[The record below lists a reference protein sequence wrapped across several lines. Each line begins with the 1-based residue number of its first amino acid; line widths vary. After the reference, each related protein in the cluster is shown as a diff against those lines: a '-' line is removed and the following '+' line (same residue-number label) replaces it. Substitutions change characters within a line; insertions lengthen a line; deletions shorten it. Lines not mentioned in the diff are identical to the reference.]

1 MKRLENSG
9 AGFGWLLN
17 GRILKKVFMT
27 KKVLSFLYAV
37 CTLLLLC
44 GVPSVAEDGWK
55 EYVGPEMVQ
64 LLDSA
69 AALPA
74 SFYVSPEGN
83 DAWSGRLAAP
93 GADGTD
99 GPFRSLERARD
110 AVRQYRAG
118 GAFDGT
124 PTVVEVLPGLYRLE
138 KTWALTADDS
148 GTSDSPVIWRGTRGE
163 GGRPLAVLR
172 GGPAVSGGRPVSD
185 AAVLERLK
193 QEVRGHVLEY
203 DLKPLGVTEY
213 GPPDGENGTEL
224 FFQGRPMTPARYP
237 NEGYITFTR
246 VEDEDGTVV
255 TQDDHKE
262 VYTPNIFADGELLAR
277 WSREP
282 DLWTLGYWRLD
293 WAYSRQKVAQ
303 IDLEKNLMRLAE
315 PNHGYGYA
323 PGQYYYVY
331 HALCELDAPG
341 EYYIDKESG
350 KLYFYPPEESGEGDL
365 YLSMLDT
372 LIEGNEAEHLV
383 LTGLCLEGCRAD
395 AIRMNGR
402 ELLLSGLVIRNTGG
416 AGIRL
421 AGDRCLVYGSYLRE
435 TGGAGIN
442 LNAGNRAD
450 LRLGASA
457 AVNNDI
463 ERFGRVHRA
472 YHPALSLNGCGL
484 LAERNRLTDAPHAAI
499 IYNGNEIRIERNE
512 IARVCEESNDA
523 GAIYTGRDWTTRG
536 NLIRQNYFHDISG
549 RKGYGCVGVYLD
561 DMSSST
567 DVTENLF
574 VNVTRA
580 AMIGGGRDN
589 SVVNNL
595 FVDCEPNIHID
606 GRALGWA
613 HACAENWL
621 TEIEDRGTLSGI
633 DYKSEIWAS
642 KYPRLAAITEGNP
655 KAPEG
660 NLIERNLVIST
671 RGGNGG
677 PEEFLPDA
685 LFDEA
690 RPYVHPRDNVRADIR
705 FLLNMKPGE
714 KTPLPGTN
722 ALFDPIPT
730 GEIGVF
736 GGYGAVSR

>member
-1 MKRLENSG
+1 
-9 AGFGWLLN
+9 
-17 GRILKKVFMT
+17 MT
-27 KKVLSFLYAV
+27 KNFLPFYSVV
-37 CTLLLLC
+37 CVLLLLC
-44 GVPSVAEDGWK
+44 GAPLTAEEGWK
-55 EYVGPEMVQ
+55 EFVGAETVR
-64 LLDSA
+64 LLESVP
-69 AALPA
+69 ALPA
-74 SFYVSPEGN
+74 TFYVSPEGN

-93 GADGTD
+93 NGDGSD
-99 GPFRSLERARD
+99 GPFRTLEKARD

-118 GAFDGT
+118 SAFDGA
-124 PTVVEVLPGLYRLE
+124 PTVVDVLPGLYRLE
-138 KTWALTADDS
+138 KTLALTAEDS
-148 GTSDSPVIWRGTRGE
+148 GTADSPVVWRGARGE
-163 GGRPLAVLR
+163 GGRPAAVLR
-172 GGPAVSGGRPVSD
+172 GGVSIPAGKPVSD
-185 AAVLERLK
+185 AAVLDRL
-193 QEVRGHVLEY
+193 QPEVRGHVLEY
-203 DLKPLGVTEY
+203 DLKALGVTEY
-213 GPPDGENGTEL
+213 GPANGENGAEL
-224 FFQGRPMTPARYP
+224 FFHGRPMTPARYP
-237 NEGYITFTR
+237 NEGYITFTQ

-277 WSREP
+277 WSAEP

-350 KLYFYPPEESGEGDL
+350 KLYFYPPEEDGEGDL
-365 YLSMLDT
+365 YLSTLDT
-372 LIEGNEAEHLV
+372 LIGGDKAGHLV
-383 LTGLCLEGCRAD
+383 LSGLCLEGSRAD
-395 AIRMNGR
+395 AVRMAGSD
-402 ELLLSGLVIRNTGG
+402 LLLSGLVLRNTGG
-416 AGIRL
+416 AAIWL
-421 AGDRCLVYGSYLRE
+421 DGDRCLVYGSYLSE
-435 TGGAGIN
+435 IGGAGIT
-442 LNAGNRAD
+442 LHAGSRSD
-450 LRLGASA
+450 LRAGMTA

-463 ERFGRVHRA
+463 EHFGRVHRA
-472 YHPALSLNGCGL
+472 YHPAILLSGCGL
-484 LAERNRLTDAPHAAI
+484 LAARNRMTDAPHAAI
-499 IYNGNEIRIERNE
+499 LYNGNEIRIEGNE

-536 NLIRQNYFHDISG
+536 NLIRRNYFHDISG
-549 RKGYGCVGVYLD
+549 REGYGCVGVYLD

-567 DVTENLF
+567 DVVENLF

-613 HACAENWL
+613 HACAEDWL
-621 TEIEDRGTLSGI
+621 REMETEGTLSGMNF
-633 DYKSEIWAS
+633 KSEIWAS
-642 KYPRLAAITEGNP
+642 KYPRLAAIAEGNP
-655 KAPEG
+655 TAPEG

-671 RGGNGG
+671 RGEAGE

-705 FLLNMKPGE
+705 FLLKMKPGE
-714 KTPLPGTN
+714 KTPLPGTD
-722 ALFDPIPT
+722 ALFDPIPAD
-730 GEIGVF
+730 EFGVF
-736 GGYGAVSR
+736 DGYGAVAR